1 MAAGNAAAGLH
12 AGLLEARVLVRS
24 SMSILFHCLRWDAR
38 DRILKE
44 TRRDGWSSS
53 ADLESAEYAQSA
65 ADVLTEG

>member
-12 AGLLEARVLVRS
+12 ADLLEARVLVRS
-24 SMSILFHCLRWDAR
+24 SMSILFQCLRWDAR